1 MSEVEL
7 MDVIAGNLSSLMEEK
22 GYSQRDLADDSGLS
36 EAAISRYLK
45 AQRIPN
51 LKAIFNMCMVLDC
64 EVEELVGYVDWVR

>member
-7 MDVIAGNLSSLMEEK
+7 MDIIAGNLSSLMEEK
-22 GYSQRDLADDSGLS
+22 GYSQRDLAEDSGLS

>member
-1 MSEVEL
+1 
-7 MDVIAGNLSSLMEEK
+7 MDVIAGNLSSLMGEK